1 MKRFRLLIPVLTLAA
16 AFLAT
21 TGVSFATKEMSKKE
35 GKACTTCHVKAGKK
49 DLNDTGKYYHEK
61 KTLEGAPAPKK

>member
-1 MKRFRLLIPVLTLAA
+1 MSVLALG

-21 TGVSFATKEMSKKE
+21 SVSYATPEITKKE
-35 GKACTTCHVKAGKK
+35 KKPCTTCHVSAKEK
-49 DLNDTGKYYHEK
+49 DLNEVGKYYKEK